1 MSYLKSII
9 AFTLLTAVCLMAIV
23 NGVPPQYAREFAL
36 GQAAFEP
43 KSDEATEAIRAIA
56 ENHGGEIHKVTRYLN
71 IWLMTWT
78 PDIDH
83 EAIEAARMSG
93 DLETYFKIY
102 EQGEEEVREV
112 VEILDQSGHVEWAVP
127 NYLRYI
133 TYTPNDPWFPDDGD
147 HTASSGPDQF
157 DKTVFNCPQAWDIE
171 RGDPSIILAIIDS
184 GTDVDHP
191 DLAANI
197 YINPGE
203 DTDADGVLY
212 DLDDLDGLD
221 NDGNGYVDDLFG
233 YDFCGGVTGQE
244 TAPPDQEDWNPD
256 IHHMGDDGW
265 GEPDPSAGDGEAS
278 MIFMPADGGVAHGT
292 HTAGIAGAVMD
303 NDTMFAGVAGG
314 GCKIVPVRVG
324 NPEGTMTATDIAAG
338 IEYAVAGAYA
348 NVISLSLGGTA
359 SEPEPAE
366 SLAIDFAWD
375 AGVTIVCAS
384 GNFAGMPFFGN
395 DSVGYPASASKT
407 IAVGSC
413 GSDGN
418 RASYS
423 QYGGML
429 DIVAPGGVYEG
440 ETIWSTWVASVAEA
454 DEDPSLSPGDHIY
467 NHAEGTSMA
476 CPQVTGVCGLILSI
490 DPTLDNEEIRTILH
504 NTAIDVMSPGWDG
517 ETAHGLVDAYAAVD
531 YVSNINERK
540 LPAESQLSV
549 SPNPFNATCKIKAPA
564 EVEIYDINGHHVTT
578 LTTGENKQVVWDGT
592 DESGKALSSGIY
604 LARTITSNGPETEKV
619 TLLK

>member
-1 MSYLKSII
+1 M
-9 AFTLLTAVCLMAIV
+9 AVV
-23 NGVPPQYAREFAL
+23 NGVHPRYAREFAL

-43 KSDEATEAIRAIA
+43 KDESAIEEIRDIA
-56 ENHGGEIHKVTRYLN
+56 ENRGGEIHKVTRHLN

-78 PDIDH
+78 PDIDNT
-83 EAIEAARMSG
+83 AIEAAKRNG
-93 DLETYFKIY
+93 DLDTYFKIY
-102 EQGEEEVREV
+102 EEGENEVQKFAD
-112 VEILDQSGHVEWAVP
+112 ILNKSGYTKWASP
-127 NYLRYI
+127 NRLHYSTYI
-133 TYTPNDPWFPDDGD
+133 PNDPWFPDDGE
-147 HTASSGPDQF
+147 HTSASGPDQF
-157 DKTVFNCPQAWDIE
+157 DKALMNCPEAWDIE
-171 RGDPSIILAIIDS
+171 RGDPSVILAIIDS

-191 DLAANI
+191 DLWNNI
-197 YINPGE
+197 WVNPGE
-203 DTDADGVLY
+203 DTDGDGVLY

-233 YDFCGGVTGQE
+233 YDFCGGVTGHE

-265 GEPDPSAGDGEAS
+265 GEPDPSAGDGEGS
-278 MIFMPADGGVAHGT
+278 FFMPADQGVAHGT

-324 NPEGTMTATDIAAG
+324 NPEGSMTATDIAAG
-338 IEYAVAGAYA
+338 MEYAVIGAYA
-348 NVISLSLGGTA
+348 NVISMSLGSTA

-366 SLAIDFAWD
+366 SLAIDFAWA

-395 DSVGYPASASKT
+395 DSVGYPASATKT

-429 DIVAPGGVYEG
+429 DVVAPGGVYDS
-440 ETIWSTWVASVAEA
+440 ETIWSTWVVSVAEA
-454 DEDPSLSPGDHIY
+454 DTSSTLSPADHSY

-476 CPQVTGVCGLILSI
+476 CPQVAGICGLILSI
-490 DPTLDNEEIRTILH
+490 DPTLDNEDVRTILH
-504 NTAIDVMSPGWDG
+504 ETAIDVMALGWDG
-517 ETAHGLVDAYAAVD
+517 ETAYGLVDAYAAVD
-531 YVSNINERK
+531 YLNVAERG
-540 LPAESQLSV
+540 LPKETGLSIF
-549 SPNPFNATCKIKAPA
+549 PNPFNAACKITAPG
-564 EVEIYDINGHHVTT
+564 EVEIYDINGRLVKT
-578 LTTGENKQVVWDGT
+578 LDPGT
-592 DESGKALSSGIY
+592 SDRVQWHGADERGQSLPAGVY
-604 LARTITSNGPETEKV
+604 LVRTDTANGYEIKKV